1 MNSDGRGISPRM
13 TVSTNT
19 NMPSLPTSLGI
30 ASVALGLSELLAP
43 HGVARVAG
51 VVATERSRRA
61 IRFLGARE
69 GGHGAAILLGS
80 PRLVWTR
87 VAGDVLDVALLAKA
101 LRSPGADRRRGA
113 MAMGVLAVIGA
124 ADVRAA
130 RQQLQEA

>member
-1 MNSDGRGISPRM
+1 M

-19 NMPSLPTSLGI
+19 TMPSLSTSLGI
-30 ASVALGLSELLAP
+30 ASVTLGLSELLAP

-51 VVATERSRRA
+51 VVPSERSRRA

-69 GGHGAAILLGS
+69 CGHGAAILLGS

-87 VAGDVLDVALLAKA
+87 VAGDVLDVSLLAKA
-101 LRSPGADRRRGA
+101 LRSPGANRRRGA
-113 MAMGVLAVIGA
+113 VAMSALAVIGA
-124 ADVRAA
+124 ADVWAA

>member
-1 MNSDGRGISPRM
+1 M

-19 NMPSLPTSLGI
+19 PMPSLPTSLGI
-30 ASVALGLSELLAP
+30 ASVTLGLSELLAP

-51 VVATERSRRA
+51 AVPTERSRRA

-69 GGHGAAILLGS
+69 LGHGAAILLGS

-124 ADVRAA
+124 ADVWAA